1 MAARVLMMRVVT
13 AIEPSSAGTTPVRA
27 SMSQASTFVGAT
39 VFEHAARSA
48 KSSVA

>member
-13 AIEPSSAGTTPVRA
+13 AIESITAGTPPVRA
-27 SMSQASTFVGAT
+27 TMPQASTFAGAT

-48 KSSVA
+48 KPSVA